1 MLVLLWFRDVGSGWT
16 YGPEL
21 FNNVE
26 LDIVLGDL
34 LEDNKVVLGLVEG
47 REGGRV
53 SAEKKMMLEGAVQN
67 IGVFEWQYQGGYSQ
81 RIHGEVSK
89 LMAK

>member
-1 MLVLLWFRDVGSGWT
+1 LLVLLYFRDVGSGWT

-21 FNNVE
+21 FDNVE

-34 LEDNKVVLGLVEG
+34 LEDNKVVLGLVKG

-53 SAEKKMMLEGAVQN
+53 SAKIDVRRGC
-67 IGVFEWQYQGGYSQ
+67 
-81 RIHGEVSK
+81 SK
-89 LMAK
+89 HWRVRMAISGRLLTAHPW

>member
-1 MLVLLWFRDVGSGWT
+1 LLWFRDVGSGLT

-21 FNNVE
+21 FDNVE
-26 LDIVLGDL
+26 LDIILGDL

-53 SAEKKMMLEGAVQN
+53 SAKFDV
-67 IGVFEWQYQGGYSQ
+67 
-81 RIHGEVSK
+81 RRDCSK
-89 LMAK
+89 HWCCVRMALSGRLLTAHPW

>member
-21 FNNVE
+21 FDDVE
-26 LDIVLGDL
+26 LNIVLGNL

-53 SAEKKMMLEGAVQN
+53 SATKKIDVRRGC
-67 IGVFEWQYQGGYSQ
+67 
-81 RIHGEVSK
+81 SK
-89 LMAK
+89 HWRVRMAISGRLLTAHPW